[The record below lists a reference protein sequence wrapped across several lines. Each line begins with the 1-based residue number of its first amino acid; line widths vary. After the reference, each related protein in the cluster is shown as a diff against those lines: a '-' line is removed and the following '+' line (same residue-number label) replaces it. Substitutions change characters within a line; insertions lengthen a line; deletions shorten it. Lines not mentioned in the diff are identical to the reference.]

1 MERFQPNTKFYKQN
15 FESFSSK
22 DEFDAKKRVQ
32 MTNEVPPM
40 DMFDIAHSMI
50 KNDLWKWFMGYSLV
64 MNGLTYN
71 EDTDGVETID
81 NEGTITNLTVAK
93 YVNGV
98 RAKDYG
104 PIPEKKWNPNYKKDY
119 KEYLDFIADDPTVED
134 NLTEDDFKYTVDYS
148 KSEGRRIEINGALLP
163 EFDLL
168 LHEAYRYL
176 SVLYPDHPDFMTL
189 LTMNEFEDDI
199 SQAATLIDYSPDHVF
214 FNWLVNRLD
223 YSDVDKDFIEDA
235 KIEEAAKLKIRNL
248 LNHSLRRKFFG
259 SKTGY
264 KMFGSDIF
272 QHVSV
277 FPAAQVIPYKYYNDD
292 RTEYEEEHPRSVDFK
307 WLRSFEEKPES
318 FTARKINKSHA
329 LYKKCV
335 RLFDWTN
342 ESYKF
347 PDRYVEPAKFYGTA
361 WPTPYSQFI
370 LYEYPLQRVLD
381 ETDVEAGFDVS
392 SLSRTFKTKFKV
404 GQKINIGGQDNNW
417 ADYQT
422 GHIASIREEH
432 TYKVELDL
440 NDDGTGKFTV
450 HSNPNTLTSVDIDV
464 PVKPFYTELTIWP
477 SNKEI
482 VSKIAEYEDLIYH
495 CQKDGLIDDIETR
508 KKKSIFNDTNKDI
521 WARYNSSKSLK
532 DSTELLH
539 EAFYTVDID
548 KKFENEGIKC
558 RKPTI
563 GKFTPDPHQNG
574 CLYMAPEQYMTIFE
588 DNLNIL
594 LDTTPWDNYTEKTF
608 YDEKT
613 KKPTDWPK
621 SEVIYGVTNMSDD
634 GLVKKGDIIT
644 YDGEE
649 KKFSSQVLGL
659 SNAYVQFK
667 ISEGKASYED
677 LKAEI
682 AKAENA
688 ETSRHG
694 IVVKLSEN
702 NENSRGKKVVFYGN
716 PEFGLPVEIDRYR
729 HFVANNVYF
738 NIKAIP
744 RVKSHMAM
752 RAIYGKDFTDACK
765 EKYEALET
773 LLGVGDGK
781 SKYSKIKKDIDTF
794 VSSYDDLQNAFE
806 GIRSALAAGKLLYN
820 DSNWKKL
827 KKASSAYISLFED
840 NRPVLYKQVLFIFT
854 DWIGKYNVSVE
865 SLVTVEELD
874 NAIKQLRAVFE
885 EYYYEYYLWQIEEAA
900 IDASRDHYIDF
911 FTKDFGNNIAQKNAM
926 LKLKAADEALYENM
940 MPNRAFLLDPLPE
953 DLLMQSMENM
963 EESSYSLLTGQD
975 EFIAILE
982 FEKNKYDDMIAQKRN
997 DTFGTAGLLQN
1008 CMEYSC
1014 DAWNFGSLN
1023 TATVIETH
1031 WDAETDLYETEDVTD
1046 NVGKVDFIDDY
1057 FNSSQKW
1064 IKEYSVMVYDN
1075 TKQTFVEE
1083 EDRITQEEYEALDSH
1098 TQKHYYRLDDGNYR
1112 LEHESQW
1119 ALNYKSLNEDTQ
1131 KLFDKDDSQHKFA
1144 YGDPNMMEMFLE
1156 DD

>member
-1 MERFQPNTKFYKQN
+1 MERFQPNVRFYKQN

-40 DMFDIAHSMI
+40 DMFDIAHSML

-64 MNGLTYN
+64 MNDLTYN

-104 PIPEKKWNPNYKKDY
+104 PVPEKKWNPNYKKDY

-134 NLTEDDFKYTVDYS
+134 TLTEDDFKYTIDYS
-148 KSEGRRIEINGALLP
+148 KSTGRRIEINGALLP

-223 YSDVDKDFIEDA
+223 YSSVDDGFVEDA

-264 KMFGSDIF
+264 RTFGSDVF

-277 FPAAQVIPYKYYNDD
+277 FPAAQVVPYKYYKDD
-292 RTEYEEEHPRSVDFK
+292 RTEYEEEHPSSVDFK

-318 FTARKINKSHA
+318 FTARNINKSHA
-329 LYKKCV
+329 LYKKSV

-404 GQKINIGGQDNNW
+404 GQRVNIGGQDNNW
-417 ADYQT
+417 TDYQT
-422 GHIASIREEH
+422 GHIASIREES

-440 NDDGTGKFTV
+440 NDDKTGKFTV
-450 HSNPNTLTSVDIDV
+450 HDNPNTLTVVDVDV
-464 PVKPFYTELTIWP
+464 PVKPFYTEFTVWP

-482 VSKIAEYEDLIYH
+482 ASKIAEYEELIYYCEKDDLI
-495 CQKDGLIDDIETR
+495 DGIETR
-508 KKKSIFNDTNKDI
+508 KKKSIFNDANKNL
-521 WARYNSSKSLK
+521 WAQYNSSKSLK
-532 DSTELLH
+532 ESTELLH
-539 EAFYTVDID
+539 EAFYTEDID
-548 KKFENEGIKC
+548 KKFEKEGIKY
-558 RKPTI
+558 RKPVT

-574 CLYMAPEQYMTIFE
+574 CLYMVPEQYMTIFE

-594 LDTTPWDNYTEKTF
+594 LDTTPWDDYTEKTF

-613 KKPTDWPK
+613 KEPTEWPQ
-621 SEVIYGVTNMSDD
+621 SRVIYGVTNISDD
-634 GLVKKGDIIT
+634 GLIKKGDILS
-644 YDGEE
+644 YEGEE

-667 ISEGKASYED
+667 ISEGKASYEE
-677 LKAEI
+677 LKTEI
-682 AKAENA
+682 AKAESA
-688 ETSRHG
+688 ETSRYG
-694 IVVKLSEN
+694 IVIKLSEN
-702 NENSRGKKVVFYGN
+702 NENSRGRKVVFYGN
-716 PEFGLPVEIDRYR
+716 PEFGLPVEVDRYR

-752 RAIYGKDFTDACK
+752 RAIYGDEFAKTCK
-765 EKYEALET
+765 EKYEALEL
-773 LLGVGDGK
+773 LLGVGDGS
-781 SKYSKIKKDIDTF
+781 SKYSKIKKDIDAF
-794 VSSYDDLQNAFE
+794 VSSYNDLQDAFE
-806 GIRSALAAGKLLYN
+806 DIRNALVAGKLLYN

-827 KKASSAYISLFED
+827 KKASSVYISLFKD
-840 NRPVLYKQVLFIFT
+840 NRSVLYKQILFIFT
-854 DWIGKYNVSVE
+854 DWISKYNVSVE
-865 SLVTVEELD
+865 NLVSVEELD
-874 NAIKQLRAVFE
+874 NAIKQLYTIFE
-885 EYYYEYYLWQIEEAA
+885 EYYNEYYTWQIEEAA
-900 IDASRDHYIDF
+900 IDLSREHYIDF
-911 FTKDFGNNIAQKNAM
+911 FTKDFGNNITQKNAM
-926 LKLKAADEALYENM
+926 LKLKAADETLYENM
-940 MPNRAFLLDPLPE
+940 MPNRAYLLDPLPE

-963 EESSYSLLTGQD
+963 KESSYSLLTGQD
-975 EFIAILE
+975 EFITILE
-982 FEKNKYDDMIAQKRN
+982 FEKNKYDDMIAQKQN
-997 DTFGTAGLLQN
+997 STFGTAGLLQN
-1008 CMEYSC
+1008 CMSYSC

-1031 WDAETDLYETEDVTD
+1031 WNAETDTYETEDVVD

-1057 FNSSQKW
+1057 FHSSQKW
-1064 IKEYSVMVYDN
+1064 IEEYSIKVYDN
-1075 TKQTFVEE
+1075 TKQVLKS
-1083 EDRITQEEYEALDSH
+1083 DVDGIAQEEYNSLDSH
-1098 TQKHYYRLDDGNYR
+1098 TQKHYYKFDDGKYR
-1112 LEHESQW
+1112 LEQASQW
-1119 ALNYKSLNEDTQ
+1119 ALKYKSLNEDIQ
-1131 KLFDKDDSQHKFA
+1131 SLFSKDDSQHKFA

-1156 DD
+1156 DN

>member
-32 MTNEVPPM
+32 ITNEIPPM
-40 DMFDIAHSMI
+40 DLFDITHSML
-50 KNDLWKWFMGYSLV
+50 KNDLWKWFLGYSLI
-64 MNGLTYN
+64 MNDVTYN

-81 NEGTITNLTVAK
+81 NEGTITNLTTAK

-104 PIPEKKWNPNYKKDY
+104 PLPEKKWNQNYKKDY
-119 KEYLDFIADDPTVED
+119 QEYLDFIADDPNVED
-134 NLTEDDFKYTVDYS
+134 TLTEDDFKYTIDYS

-199 SQAATLIDYSPDHVF
+199 SQAATIIDYSPDHVF
-214 FNWLVNRLD
+214 FNWLVNRFD
-223 YSDVDKDFIEDA
+223 YSDVDENFVEDA

-248 LNHSLRRKFFG
+248 LNHSLRRKFYG

-277 FPAAQVIPYKYYNDD
+277 FPAAQVVPYKYYADE
-292 RTEYEEEHPRSVDFK
+292 RTEYEEEHPYSVDFK
-307 WLRSFEEKPES
+307 WLRSFEEKPENYTS
-318 FTARKINKSHA
+318 RNINSSHA
-329 LYKKCV
+329 LYKKKV

-347 PDRYVEPAKFYGTA
+347 PERYVEPAKFYGTA

-404 GQKINIGGQDNNW
+404 GQKVNIGGQDNNW
-417 ADYQT
+417 TEYQT
-422 GHIASIREEH
+422 GHIASIREES
-432 TYKVELDL
+432 TYKVELNL
-440 NDDGTGKFTV
+440 NEDGSGEFTV
-450 HSNPNTLTSVDIDV
+450 HDNSNTLTVVDVDI
-464 PVKPFYTELTIWP
+464 PVKPFYTEFTIWP

-482 VSKIAEYEDLIYH
+482 VSKIAEYEGLIYH
-495 CQKDGLIDDIETR
+495 CQKDGLINDIETR
-508 KKKSIFNDTNKDI
+508 RKKSIFNDDNDEI
-521 WARYNSSKSLK
+521 WTRYNTSTTIK
-532 DSTELLH
+532 DSIELLH
-539 EAFYTVDID
+539 EAFYTEDID
-548 KKFENEGIKC
+548 KKFEKEGVKY
-558 RKPTI
+558 RKPVI

-574 CLYMAPEQYMTIFE
+574 CLYMVPEQYMTIFE

-594 LDTTPWDNYTEKTF
+594 LDATPWDEYTEKTF

-613 KKPTDWPK
+613 KEPTEWPK
-621 SEVIYGVTNMSDD
+621 SEIIYGVTNISDD
-634 GLVKKGDIIT
+634 GIIKKGDILT
-644 YDGEE
+644 YNGEE
-649 KKFSSQVLGL
+649 KTFSSQVLGL

-667 ISEGKASYED
+667 ISEGKASYEN
-677 LKAEI
+677 LKSEI

-688 ETSRHG
+688 ETSRYG
-694 IVVKLSEN
+694 IVTKLSEN

-716 PEFGLPVEIDRYR
+716 PEFGLPVEIDKYR
-729 HFVANNVYF
+729 HFIANNVYF

-752 RAIYGKDFTDACK
+752 RAIYGDEFTKACK
-765 EKYEALET
+765 EKYEALEY

-781 SKYSKIKKDIDTF
+781 SKYSEIKKDIDGF
-794 VSSYDDLQNAFE
+794 VKSYKELQDAFE
-806 GIRSALAAGKLLYN
+806 NIRNVLAEGKLLYN

-827 KKASSAYISLFED
+827 KKAANDYISLFEN
-840 NRPVLYKQVLFIFT
+840 NRPILYKQLLFTFT
-854 DWIGKYNVSVE
+854 DWNKKYNVSVE
-865 SLVTVEELD
+865 KLVSVEELD
-874 NAIKQLRAVFE
+874 NAIKQMYTTFE
-885 EYYYEYYLWQIEEAA
+885 EYFYEYYLWQTEEAA
-900 IDASRDHYIDF
+900 IDTSREHYIDF
-911 FTKDFGNNIAQKNAM
+911 FTKDFGNDIAQKNAM
-926 LKLKAADEALYENM
+926 LKLKAADEIIYESM

-953 DLLMQSMENM
+953 DLLMQSTENM
-963 EESSYSLLTGQD
+963 KESAYSLLTGQD
-975 EFIAILE
+975 EFVTILE
-982 FEKNKYDDMIAQKRN
+982 FEKNKYDDMIAQKQN
-997 DTFGTAGLLQN
+997 NIFGTAGLLQN

-1023 TATVIETH
+1023 TATIIETH
-1031 WDAETDLYETEDVTD
+1031 WNADTDAYETKDVVD
-1046 NVGKVDFIDDY
+1046 NVGKIDFIDDY
-1057 FNSSQKW
+1057 FHSSQNW
-1064 IKEYSVMVYDN
+1064 IKQYYVLPYDN
-1075 TKQTFVEE
+1075 VHQNLQK
-1083 EDRITQEEYEALDSH
+1083 DALGITQEEYEALDSH
-1098 TQKHYYRLDDGNYR
+1098 TQKHYYKFDDGKYR
-1112 LEHESQW
+1112 LEQDIQHR
-1119 ALNYKSLNEDTQ
+1119 LDYMSLNEDIQ
-1131 KLFDKDDSQHKFA
+1131 KLFDNDDSQHKFA